1 MAATMVSNDVE
12 FLNFM
17 ELLEIQLTD
26 QNLNS
31 YINKYNEFCN
41 YRLSYTHL
49 GETLERTFIKWKNH
63 QDVLAQPK
71 KLNPSLSAPPN
82 RL

>member
-31 YINKYNEFCN
+31 YINKYNEF
-41 YRLSYTHL
+41 L
-49 GETLERTFIKWKNH
+49 FILHTPW
-63 QDVLAQPK
+63 
-71 KLNPSLSAPPN
+71 
-82 RL
+82 